1 MTPTA
6 TRQPATVVLLHSS
19 ASSARQWQALVQ
31 QLQPHMHCLPVELH
45 GHGAQGNWP
54 GHRPLSLAD
63 EAALVA
69 AELGREAGSVHV
81 VGHSYGAAVAL
92 KLAAQ
97 YPGRVRSVVAYEPV
111 LFRLLQGDL
120 HSRREAEEALALGEG
135 VRSRLAD
142 GRAHAAAEHFM
153 SYWAGA
159 DAWQALPQPRREA
172 AALRMP
178 CVASHFDA
186 LYAEPMGLKQLAQL
200 AQQLRL
206 PMLFATGSRTTAVAR
221 RIGELLRMGLPT
233 ARHEV
238 LHGLGH
244 MGPITHAAQF
254 NPLVVQFLLGHAA
267 FQPPLQPNPQAAA
280 AAAAA
285 TLV

>member
-1 MTPTA
+1 MTPTP

-31 QLQPHMHCLPVELH
+31 QLQPHMRCLPIELH
-45 GHGAQGNWP
+45 GHGAQGSWP

-111 LFRLLQGDL
+111 LFRLLVEDP

-159 DAWQALPQPRREA
+159 DAWQSLPQPRREA

-178 CVASHFDA
+178 CVSWHFDA
-186 LYAEPMGLKQLAQL
+186 LYGEPMGLKQLA
-200 AQQLRL
+200 QLRL

-221 RIGELLRMGLPT
+221 RIGELLRMSLPA

-238 LHGLGH
+238 LPGLGH
-244 MGPITHAAQF
+244 MGPITHAALF

-267 FQPPLQPNPQAAA
+267 FQPGSRAGSQPNPQAAGAVA
-280 AAAAA
+280 AS

>member
-1 MTPTA
+1 MTPTP
-6 TRQPATVVLLHSS
+6 TRQPATVVLLHAS

-31 QLQPHMHCLPVELH
+31 QLQPHMHCLPIELH

-111 LFRLLQGDL
+111 LFRLLEGDP

-159 DAWQALPQPRREA
+159 DAWQALPQSRREA

-200 AQQLRL
+200 RL

-221 RIGELLRMGLPT
+221 RIGERLRMGLPM

-244 MGPITHAAQF
+244 MGPVTHAAQF
-254 NPLVVQFLLGHAA
+254 NPLVLQFLLGHTALR
-267 FQPPLQPNPQAAA
+267 PTSQPNPQAAGA
-280 AAAAA
+280 VAAA